1 MSAAGKVCTG
11 FSKPYVALYSAS
23 GTTITYTSGQ
33 KLARGVNVSIEPESS
48 DDNKFYADN
57 IEAETEGGKFTGGT
71 LNLTVDGLLQAAE
84 SLIMGLPAADSA
96 GWVHYGDSQ
105 EIPFVAVGYIARYM
119 SDGVESYVPTV
130 IPKCI
135 FNQISDS
142 AATSEGSINFQT
154 QSLTAK
160 IKRSENANRDWRI
173 RGDEE
178 ETEAAAE
185 AAIKTM
191 FSIT

>member
-23 GTTITYTSGQ
+23 GTTLTYTSGQ
-33 KLARGVNVSIEPESS
+33 KLARGVDVSIEPESS

-71 LNLTVDGLLQAAE
+71 LNLTVDGLFQAAE

>member
-33 KLARGVNVSIEPESS
+33 KLARGVDVSIEPETS

-57 IEAETEGGKFTGGT
+57 VEAETDAGTFSGGA
-71 LNLTVDGLLQAAE
+71 LSLTVDGLLQAAE
-84 SLIMGLPAADSA
+84 SLIMGLPAADSD

-105 EIPFVAVGYIARYM
+105 DIPFVGIGYIARYM

-142 AATSEGSINFQT
+142 AATSEDSINFQT

-160 IKRSENANRDWRI
+160 ILRSENANRDWRI

-185 AAIKTM
+185 AEIKKM

>member
-23 GTTITYTSGQ
+23 GTTLTYTSGQ
-33 KLARGVNVSIEPESS
+33 KLARGVDVSIEPESS

-71 LNLTVDGLLQAAE
+71 LNLTVDGLFQAAE
-84 SLIMGLPAADSA
+84 SLIMGLPAADSD

-185 AAIKTM
+185 ASIKTM

>member
-33 KLARGVNVSIEPESS
+33 KLARGVDVSIEPESS

-71 LNLTVDGLLQAAE
+71 LNLTVDGLFQTAE
-84 SLIMGLPAADSA
+84 SLIMGLPAADSD

>member
-23 GTTITYTSGQ
+23 GTTLTYTSGQ

-57 IEAETEGGKFTGGT
+57 FEAEAEGGKFSGGT
-71 LNLTVDGLLQAAE
+71 LSLTVDGLLQAAE
-84 SLIMGLPAADSA
+84 SLIMGLPAADSD

-105 EIPFVAVGYIARYM
+105 EIPFVGIGYIARYM

-142 AATSEGSINFQT
+142 AATSEGSTNFQT

-160 IKRSENANRDWRI
+160 IRRSENANRDWRI

>member
-71 LNLTVDGLLQAAE
+71 LNLTVDGLFQTAE

-105 EIPFVAVGYIARYM
+105 EIPFVGIGYIARYM

-154 QSLTAK
+154 QSRTAT

>member
-23 GTTITYTSGQ
+23 GTTLTYTSGQ
-33 KLARGVNVSIEPESS
+33 KLARGVDVSIEPESS

-57 IEAETEGGKFTGGT
+57 FEAETEGGKFTGGT
-71 LNLTVDGLLQAAE
+71 LSLTVDGLLQAAE
-84 SLIMGLPAADSA
+84 RLIMGLPAADSD

-105 EIPFVAVGYIARYM
+105 EIPFVGIGYIARYM

-142 AATSEGSINFQT
+142 AATSEDSINFQT
-154 QSLTAK
+154 QSLTAQ
-160 IKRSENANRDWRI
+160 IKRSDNANRDWRI